1 MILEKKILQ
10 TDFKGKKPCK
20 EIPRG
25 EKFLHWKKISDGVSY
40 WKKSLAL
47 LYVGE
52 KNLSLEVWRKKFLPK
67 QNHPYPPPPSRVKWS
82 ALKHFFFSFFCSV
95 YCSHIWFERSLLL
108 TQVFTFIASKLFM
121 TI

>member
-67 QNHPYPPPPSRVKWS
+67 QNHPYPPGLPPQESNGQPLS
-82 ALKHFFFSFFCSV
+82 FFFFHFSAVFIVLIYGLKDPF
-95 YCSHIWFERSLLL
+95 SLHKYLP
-108 TQVFTFIASKLFM
+108 S
-121 TI
+121 